1 MVAVYEGGEQKLC
14 PVFSGHYQPTA
25 ESDAC
30 STYVGTSLIVHCV
43 VVIIS
48 SNSNGR
54 KGLYISS
61 GKLSNFEM
69 ESNILVGAQF
79 RISDRGQF
87 GKKCSGNKS
96 PRVKSASGNPRR
108 ALQSFL
114 HLKPAL
120 HHCTLVSSQ
129 CALSVHSVCT
139 VDTVCHKVVFYI
151 TALSR
156 YISTHSTAK
165 TVQYKSPIQ
174 TLGHVLILT
183 E

>member
-30 STYVGTSLIVHCV
+30 STYVGTSLTVHCV

-61 GKLSNFEM
+61 EKLSNFEM

-79 RISDRGQF
+79 RISLIENAVIKCDRGQF
-87 GKKCSGNKS
+87 GKKRPQAIKARG
-96 PRVKSASGNPRR
+96 
-108 ALQSFL
+108 
-114 HLKPAL
+114 
-120 HHCTLVSSQ
+120 
-129 CALSVHSVCT
+129 
-139 VDTVCHKVVFYI
+139 
-151 TALSR
+151 
-156 YISTHSTAK
+156 
-165 TVQYKSPIQ
+165 
-174 TLGHVLILT
+174 
-183 E
+183 

>member
-30 STYVGTSLIVHCV
+30 STYVGTSLTVHCV

-61 GKLSNFEM
+61 EKLSNFEM

-79 RISDRGQF
+79 RISLIENAVIKCDRGQF
-87 GKKCSGNKS
+87 GKKCSGDKS

-114 HLKPAL
+114 HLEPAL

-139 VDTVCHKVVFYI
+139 VDTVCHQVFFYI

-156 YISTHSTAK
+156 YISSGDSSHIAW
-165 TVQYKSPIQ
+165 QRLCKSN
-174 TLGHVLILT
+174 
-183 E
+183 